1 MLLDQAAEPRIVQD
15 ITEHASVM
23 ITEAVVKDPGTFPDC
38 GQYLGDLFGG
48 ATTTPLQQALAALQ
62 QQPRPTPPSA
72 AMVTPPAETS
82 VTATDHRWPP
92 RLALGL
98 GLLVISGCQ
107 GATAEGE
114 LEPVQQQL
122 LGRPVL
128 QQLVSS
134 LDRCNASV
142 EAFPDQ
148 PEPWRDRSLVQTL
161 MGLTTSLPG
170 CGAGHR
176 PHG

>member
-1 MLLDQAAEPRIVQD
+1 
-15 ITEHASVM
+15 
-23 ITEAVVKDPGTFPDC
+23 
-38 GQYLGDLFGG
+38 
-48 ATTTPLQQALAALQ
+48 
-62 QQPRPTPPSA
+62 
-72 AMVTPPAETS
+72 MVTPPAETS

-107 GATAEGE
+107 GVSAPKADLNVSSSSC
-114 LEPVQQQL
+114 LESL
-122 LGRPVL
+122 SSK
-128 QQLVSS
+128 QLVAS

-161 MGLTTSLPG
+161 IGNHDQACRDVEQAIARMDDNADPLLRHELNVRQATCKQRRSI
-170 CGAGHR
+170 AGKD
-176 PHG
+176 